1 MYSFTLC
8 NPPGS
13 KQYLIVMIVG
23 LKADPDFMGPE
34 AYTIWGRPYLKKK
47 KKENVRCGSIV

>member
-23 LKADPDFMGPE
+23 LKADPDFVS
-34 AYTIWGRPYLKKK
+34 WGTVLRGLITLVIRGLGKRY
-47 KKENVRCGSIV
+47 GG